1 MPDLGIEDAIRGP
14 CLALPDAEAFLSHGM
29 PNFRRRKGK
38 VFAILALNHHG
49 DGRIALWL
57 NTPPAPRG
65 AAARGARGRRHA
77 SRCAGCVTSRSHV
90 RRSLAA
96 WHASP

>member
-1 MPDLGIEDAIRGP
+1 
-14 CLALPDAEAFLSHGM
+14 M

-38 VFAILALNHHG
+38 VFATLALNHHG

-57 NTPPAPRG
+57 NTLPATPVVAGPSRRPTLADVDPMFAPAAQQGAARVAGRTRAVTRG
-65 AAARGARGRRHA
+65 AL
-77 SRCAGCVTSRSHV
+77 TSRSHV